1 MGKKEK
7 EVLKFMMEEL
17 IITHINVLKDIQ
29 KILNGKSHLQTSGN
43 LLKTRNIINQKSISI
58 LF

>member
-29 KILNGKSHLQTSGN
+29 KILNGKAIYRLQVTC
-43 LLKTRNIINQKSISI
+43 
-58 LF
+58 